1 MRTDEFN
8 QGSNWT
14 AKRRRRHDEC
24 HGQTLVDT
32 AIWSR
37 LAYDDDVRVFSG
49 IQPSGM
55 PHLGNYLGALK
66 QWVSSQGPESF
77 YCVVDL
83 HALTLDIE
91 PQTLNRQTHDTM
103 ALLLAAGLDPEQCT
117 LFVQSHVPYHA
128 MMNWLLECVASYGEL
143 TRMTQFKE
151 KAERQAGFRAGL
163 FTYPVL
169 MAGDI
174 LLYQA
179 DEVPV
184 GDDQRQHLEL
194 TREIAER
201 FNNRF
206 GPVFTLPKATPPA
219 AAARVMDLQEPT
231 RKMSKSVSSPLG
243 TVYLS
248 DGPDEIVKKMKKAV
262 TDTDGEVR
270 FDWDAKPGLSNL
282 IEIFSACSGLT
293 TTDICSRYSRYGD
306 LKADTAQA
314 VIEELRPVQLRL
326 LELQANPEAVTRVM
340 EIGAEKASTVAR
352 GTYTAA
358 AAAMGLVPGR
368 P

>member
-1 MRTDEFN
+1 
-8 QGSNWT
+8 
-14 AKRRRRHDEC
+14 
-24 HGQTLVDT
+24 
-32 AIWSR
+32 
-37 LAYDDDVRVFSG
+37 
-49 IQPSGM
+49 M

-66 QWVSSQGPESF
+66 QWVSSQGPGSYF
-77 YCVVDL
+77 CVVDL

-91 PQTLNRQTHDTM
+91 PATLSQQTHETM

-128 MMNWLLECVASYGEL
+128 MMNWLLECVVSYGEL
-143 TRMTQFKE
+143 SRMTQFKE

-201 FNNRF
+201 FNNKF
-206 GPVFTLPKATPPA
+206 GPIFTLPKATPPA

-243 TVYLS
+243 TIYLS
-248 DGPDEIVKKMKKAV
+248 DGPDEVSRKVKKAV

-270 FDWDAKPGLSNL
+270 FDWEAKPGLSNL
-282 IEIFSACSGLT
+282 IEIFSACSGLSP
-293 TTDICSRYSRYGD
+293 DAICHRYSRYGD

-314 VIEELRPVQLRL
+314 IIETLEPVQTRLREL
-326 LELQANPEAVTRVM
+326 LSNPQAVSRVM
-340 EIGAEKASTVAR
+340 ALGATKAAESAR
-352 GTYTAA
+352 HTYDAA
-358 AAAMGLVPGR
+358 ARAMGLVAP
-368 P
+368 

>member
-1 MRTDEFN
+1 MERAHERVNYGCEWNVEDIDVVRTDEFN

-174 LLYQA
+174 LL
-179 DEVPV
+179 
-184 GDDQRQHLEL
+184 
-194 TREIAER
+194 
-201 FNNRF
+201 
-206 GPVFTLPKATPPA
+206 
-219 AAARVMDLQEPT
+219 
-231 RKMSKSVSSPLG
+231 
-243 TVYLS
+243 
-248 DGPDEIVKKMKKAV
+248 
-262 TDTDGEVR
+262 
-270 FDWDAKPGLSNL
+270 
-282 IEIFSACSGLT
+282 
-293 TTDICSRYSRYGD
+293 
-306 LKADTAQA
+306 
-314 VIEELRPVQLRL
+314 
-326 LELQANPEAVTRVM
+326 
-340 EIGAEKASTVAR
+340 
-352 GTYTAA
+352 
-358 AAAMGLVPGR
+358 
-368 P
+368 